1 MKAKAYANAKAAL
14 AKKLPAAFLKTGAT
28 KMVRI
33 GPGGIVRAEGG
44 KIVTTL
50 GKLSGSKLIPIPKK
64 RPVAGMS
71 AAKVVEKAM
80 SKVEDGDDDDL
91 TCSMCLSSFWYKN
104 ELVEHMKNTHSV
116 GGKPAPAATATPA
129 VTAAP
134 AVPAVPVVKPE
145 LK

>member
-1 MKAKAYANAKAAL
+1 MILNVNFIQAYANAKAAL

-64 RPVAGMS
+64 RPVVEEKV
-71 AAKVVEKAM
+71 KVVEKP
-80 SKVEDGDDDDL
+80 KTPDDGDDDDL
-91 TCSMCLSSFWYKN
+91 TCNMCLSSFWYKN
-104 ELVEHMKNTHSV
+104 ELLEHMKSAHNI
-116 GGKPAPAATATPA
+116 GKTEPAA
-129 VTAAP
+129 
-134 AVPAVPVVKPE
+134 VKS
-145 LK
+145 